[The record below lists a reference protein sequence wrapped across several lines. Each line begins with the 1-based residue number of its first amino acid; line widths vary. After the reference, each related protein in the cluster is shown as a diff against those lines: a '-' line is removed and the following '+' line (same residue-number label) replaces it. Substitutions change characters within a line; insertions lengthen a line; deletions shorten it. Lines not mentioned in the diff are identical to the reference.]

1 MHKILHV
8 PTTVETSP
16 LSTKSEILLLSKWLE
31 LKFALCPCISEHAEN
46 VYLKKFLLKGS
57 HHPLHRCQPDFWD
70 ATDHAKDFCLGDF
83 ASSLSAI

>member
-70 ATDHAKDFCLGDF
+70 ATDYTKDFCLGDF